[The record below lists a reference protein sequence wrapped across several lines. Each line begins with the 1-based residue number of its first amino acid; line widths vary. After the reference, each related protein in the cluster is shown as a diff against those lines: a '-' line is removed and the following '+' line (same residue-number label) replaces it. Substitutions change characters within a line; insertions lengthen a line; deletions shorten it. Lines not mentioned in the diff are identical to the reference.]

1 MKLRRSEIVTSL
13 SGISVLVFVVIE
25 AMCKAAA
32 GPRPS
37 LNESSQLVT
46 YMSNLASWILGSVIA
61 DTFVIASMV
70 VFLAGL
76 LFLAYQKL
84 GHITMPMVAGA
95 LLAVIYATITLF
107 GDSFDAGTALDAVQS
122 VGDANIIRTLIE
134 AHIVVFGPVGGII
147 LAGVATAF
155 GILIIES
162 KVLPRLVAIA
172 AFIVTALNIIAIP
185 AVFDVYHAW
194 NNQIALIALVSC
206 VVWVVLSSVT
216 LLLRKHP

>member
-1 MKLRRSEIVTSL
+1 MEIFTAL
-13 SGISVLVFVVIE
+13 SGLSVLVFVIIE
-25 AMCKAAA
+25 AICKAVA

-37 LNESSQLVT
+37 LNDSSALVT
-46 YMSNLASWILGSVIA
+46 YMSNSASWILGSVIA
-61 DTFVIASMV
+61 DTFVIASMT

-84 GHITMPMVAGA
+84 GRITTSMVTGA
-95 LLAVIYATITLF
+95 LLAIIYATITLF

-155 GILIIES
+155 GIIIIES

-172 AFIVTALNIIAIP
+172 AFIVTALNIIAVP